1 MGSALKLRPRIG
13 NGIVLFTLV
22 FAMGIGLCGCG
33 PIGAMLNALPLAP
46 VQAKYKDL
54 KGQSVAV
61 MVWADRGIRVDFP
74 HIQLDTANGIQSKL
88 VKARKDKNDEL
99 KDTKFP
105 MSAATVV
112 RFQEDHPE
120 WAADSIEEIAPRL
133 GVSRVIYVE
142 IDGFQTR
149 SDSAVDLFRGTLTAT
164 VRVVEVTNGKARVV
178 HTEEDMRN
186 IYPEKS
192 PEEGVPSIGDFE
204 TYRQTV
210 DAFTTSVANLFY
222 THPNPDN

>member
-1 MGSALKLRPRIG
+1 MGSAPNIQSRTRNCAISLAL
-13 NGIVLFTLV
+13 LL
-22 FAMGIGLCGCG
+22 AMAGLCGCG
-33 PIGAMLNALPLAP
+33 SLGAVLNALPLAP
-46 VQAKYKDL
+46 IQAKYKDL
-54 KGQSVAV
+54 QGQSVAI

-74 HIQLDTANGIQSKL
+74 HVQLDAANGIQSKL
-88 VKARKDKNDEL
+88 IKARKDNKDEL
-99 KDTKFP
+99 KDTRFP
-105 MSAATVV
+105 LSAATVV

-133 GVSRVIYVE
+133 KVSRVIYVE
-142 IDGFQTR
+142 IDGLQTR

-178 HTEEDMRN
+178 HTEENMRS

-192 PEEGVPSIGDFE
+192 PEEGIPSIGDFE

-210 DAFTTSVANLFY
+210 DEFTTSVANLFY
-222 THPNPDN
+222 THPNPEN

>member
-1 MGSALKLRPRIG
+1 MGSALKTRPRIG
-13 NGIVLFTLV
+13 KCIVSLALLIAV
-22 FAMGIGLCGCG
+22 VGVSGCG
-33 PIGAMLNALPLAP
+33 PLGAILSKMPLAP
-46 VQAKYKDL
+46 VPAKYKDL
-54 KGQSVAV
+54 KGQSVAI

-88 VKARKDKNDEL
+88 IKARKDNNEEL
-99 KDTKFP
+99 KDTRFP

-133 GVSRVIYVE
+133 KVSRVIYVE

-149 SDSAVDLFRGTLTAT
+149 SDSAVDLYRGTLTAT

-178 HTEEDMRN
+178 HTEEDMRT

-222 THPNPDN
+222 THPAPDE

>member
-1 MGSALKLRPRIG
+1 
-13 NGIVLFTLV
+13 
-22 FAMGIGLCGCG
+22 
-33 PIGAMLNALPLAP
+33 MLNALPLAP